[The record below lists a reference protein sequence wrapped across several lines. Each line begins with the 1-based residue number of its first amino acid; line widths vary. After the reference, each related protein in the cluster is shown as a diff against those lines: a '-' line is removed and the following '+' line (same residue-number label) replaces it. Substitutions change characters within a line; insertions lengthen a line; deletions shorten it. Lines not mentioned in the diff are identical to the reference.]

1 MDEPNRIR
9 QLVAESESREEARAE
24 EVLNLLL
31 DSPEFGLRK
40 LIEDVGMDTSQA
52 RQLLLDARIGDS
64 SALYLIVLGRQEEV
78 REALL
83 RMIHG
88 HY

>member
-1 MDEPNRIR
+1 MDELTRIR
-9 QLVAESESREEARAE
+9 QLVAESELREEARAE
-24 EVLNLLL
+24 EVWNLLL
-31 DSPEFGLRK
+31 DSPEFGLGE
-40 LIEDVGMDTSQA
+40 LIEDVGMDTTQA
-52 RQLLLDARIGDS
+52 RQVLMDARIGET